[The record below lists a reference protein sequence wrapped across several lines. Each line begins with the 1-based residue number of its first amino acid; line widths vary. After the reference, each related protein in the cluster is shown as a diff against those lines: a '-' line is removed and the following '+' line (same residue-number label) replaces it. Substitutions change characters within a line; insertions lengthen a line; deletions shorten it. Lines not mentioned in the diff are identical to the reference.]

1 MNEVSNSGLSLE
13 VSMVSTINKNLVA
26 PPRLHELAFSTL
38 LKTKPEKK
46 KKKTKRGVTKKY
58 GVQSWISIVY
68 LYITL

>member
-38 LKTKPEKK
+38 LKTKPGKK
-46 KKKTKRGVTKKY
+46 NKNKNKQDEV
-58 GVQSWISIVY
+58 
-68 LYITL
+68 

>member
-26 PPRLHELAFSTL
+26 PPRIQHPAKNEAG
-38 LKTKPEKK
+38 KK

>member
-46 KKKTKRGVTKKY
+46 KKKKTKMRCD
-58 GVQSWISIVY
+58 
-68 LYITL
+68 